1 MKSRTECVVVVG
13 CLLTLARFTQAATA
27 VGASPPTFNRDI
39 APIIWNNCAAC
50 HHAGEVAPFN
60 LTSYEDV
67 RKRAKQVAKITHART
82 MPPWK
87 AEPGYGEFE
96 GERRLSD
103 AQIATIQAW
112 AEAGAPEGNA
122 ADLPALPKFSEGW
135 QLGQPDIV
143 VQMVEPYTVRAERPD
158 IFRCFVV
165 PFNIPAGKYVKAV
178 DYRPSNRK
186 ITHHAL
192 LFLDNT
198 GMARKLDE
206 ADPGPGYSRMGG
218 VGFLPS
224 GGMGGWAPGAAPHRF
239 PDHAARAV
247 GANTDL
253 VIQTHF
259 HPSGKVETEQAS
271 VGIYLTDEA
280 PKRTAAT
287 VPLGVR
293 STIDIPPGARDYKW
307 ADSITL
313 PVAVEIPAITPH
325 AHYICK
331 DMQVWATLP
340 TGEKRW
346 LIWIKDWDFD
356 WQGQYRYKAPVELPA
371 GTKIDMVYTY
381 DNSADNPRNPSSPP
395 QRVRRGEQTTDEMGI
410 TFLSVMPKNPSDIKS
425 VREAIRDHFLNLR
438 GGAAAEGSTGSGLGA
453 LLGRLRGSTTPVP
466 TTQAVK

>member
-1 MKSRTECVVVVG
+1 MKR
-13 CLLTLARFTQAATA
+13 LLTVALGLFAPSAALALEH
-27 VGASPPTFNRDI
+27 VSSPPTFSHDI

-50 HHAGEVAPFN
+50 HHAGEVAPFSLN
-60 LTSYEDV
+60 SYDDV
-67 RKRAKQVAKITHART
+67 KKRAKQIAKITHSRT

-87 AEPGYGEFE
+87 AEPGYGDFE

-103 AQIATIQAW
+103 AQIALIQAW
-112 AEAGAPEGNA
+112 ADAGAPEGN
-122 ADLPALPKFSEGW
+122 PAQTPPLPKFTEGW
-135 QLGQPDIV
+135 QLGEPDIV
-143 VQMVEPYTVRAERPD
+143 VKMTEPFTVRAERPD
-158 IFRCFVV
+158 IFRVFVV
-165 PFNIPAGKYVKAV
+165 PLNIPEGKYVRAV

-198 GMARKLDE
+198 GQARRLDE

-224 GGMGGWAPGAAPHRF
+224 GGMGGWAPGAAPHKF
-239 PDHAARAV
+239 PDGAPRAV
-247 GANTDL
+247 PKGSDL

-271 VGIYLTDEA
+271 VGIYLTDQA
-280 PKRTAAT
+280 PTRTAAT
-287 VPLGVR
+287 IPLGVR
-293 STIDIPPGARDYKW
+293 STIDIPPGVKDYKW
-307 ADSITL
+307 ADAITL
-313 PVAVEIPAITPH
+313 PVAVEVPAITPH

-340 TGEKRW
+340 TGEKKW

-356 WQGQYRYKAPVELPA
+356 WQGQYRYKSPVELPA

-410 TFLSVMPKNPSDIKS
+410 TFIQVMPKDPRAIKE
-425 VREAIRDHFLNLR
+425 VRAAIRDHFLSLTGATDKSSTLGTLLERMR
-438 GGAAAEGSTGSGLGA
+438 GKTPAKADDPQPQAPAGSA
-453 LLGRLRGSTTPVP
+453 
-466 TTQAVK
+466 K